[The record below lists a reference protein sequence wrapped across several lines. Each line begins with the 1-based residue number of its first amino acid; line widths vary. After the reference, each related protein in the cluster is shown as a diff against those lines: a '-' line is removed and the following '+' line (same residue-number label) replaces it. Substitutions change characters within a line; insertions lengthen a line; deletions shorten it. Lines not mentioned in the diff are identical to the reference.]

1 MDYRTVDEIETD
13 YGTLVVTEK
22 APTLFGFT
30 RLTLHHAGWDEDF
43 TLGVNEQGQP
53 HPESELALMDDLA
66 RAYERYGPLR
76 VAITPAGV

>member
-22 APTLFGFT
+22 APAPLGYT

-53 HPESELALMDDLA
+53 HPESELALLDEMA
-66 RAYERYGPLR
+66 CAYERYGPLR
-76 VAITPAGV
+76 LAITPAGV